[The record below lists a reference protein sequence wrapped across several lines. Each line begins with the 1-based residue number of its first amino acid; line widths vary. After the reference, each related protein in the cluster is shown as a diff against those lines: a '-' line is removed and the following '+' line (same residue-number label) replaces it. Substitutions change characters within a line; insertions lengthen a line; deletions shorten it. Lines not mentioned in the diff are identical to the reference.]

1 MANPFTPPSDDEA
14 PLASAPADSPNPD
27 VDPDVGPEVASLVIG
42 MRFPQLLFG
51 GLYGL
56 MALATMAVGGLGFLA
71 GLGAGPDE
79 RLLLLGGSSVY
90 LVMGAV
96 GLVPSG
102 LLVRSGLAALLAGS
116 AEDHE
121 QSEHVLTSLRA
132 QLWFWR
138 VLALYLL
145 LMTLLYGLA
154 FFVLVGLGMLGN
166 LG

>member
-1 MANPFTPPSDDEA
+1 MANPFMPPDDSGSDASDA
-14 PLASAPADSPNPD
+14 RQSAPAD
-27 VDPDVGPEVASLVIG
+27 DPWAQATQLVIG

-56 MALATMAVGGLGFLA
+56 LALATVVIGGLAFLG

-79 RLLLLGGSSVY
+79 RLVILGGSSVY

-116 AEDHE
+116 ADDDEQPDHI
-121 QSEHVLTSLRA
+121 LTSLRS

-145 LMTLLYGLA
+145 LMTVLYGVA
-154 FFVLVGLGMLGN
+154 FFLLVGLGLLGN